1 MKLRAL
7 LTFDKNAHLTT
18 DKGRLVKQ
26 MINREKQL
34 NMVRVSESTGKVIKL
49 ADTDIQHLINTVAR
63 LDGTGIYGY
72 GSSTDSNKD
81 NSK

>member
-7 LTFDKNAHLTT
+7 LKFDKNAHLTT

-26 MINREKQL
+26 MINRERQL
-34 NMVRVSESTGKVIKL
+34 NMVRVSESTGQATKL
-49 ADTDIQHLINTVAR
+49 ADTDIQHLINLVAR
-63 LDGTGIYGY
+63 LDGTGIF
-72 GSSTDSNKD
+72 TDANKD

>member
-26 MINREKQL
+26 VMNREKQL
-34 NMVRVSESTGKVIKL
+34 NMVRVSESTGQATRL
-49 ADTDIQHLINTVAR
+49 GDIDVQHLLNIVAR
-63 LDGTGIYGY
+63 LDNTGMF
-72 GSSTDSNKD
+72 TDSNKD